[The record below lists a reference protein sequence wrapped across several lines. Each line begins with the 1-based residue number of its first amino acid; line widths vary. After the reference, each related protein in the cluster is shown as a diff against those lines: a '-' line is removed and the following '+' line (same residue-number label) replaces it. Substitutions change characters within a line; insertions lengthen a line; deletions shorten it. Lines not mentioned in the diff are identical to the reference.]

1 LNAPVDLTFLD
12 PRPGST
18 LDDVGISI
26 SDLRNGRE
34 SDQTLENLLTALSLN
49 LELRARYRVFEFEA
63 TQEGHPDAARLFADL
78 RRVEQQQIADLLAGL
93 RTRLGEFETQ
103 KELA

>member
-1 LNAPVDLTFLD
+1 M
-12 PRPGST
+12 
-18 LDDVGISI
+18 GISI

-49 LELRARYRVFEFEA
+49 LDLRARYRVFEFEA
-63 TQEGHPDAARLFADL
+63 TQEGHHDVAGLF
-78 RRVEQQQIADLLAGL
+78 AGL
-93 RTRLGEFETQ
+93 RRMEQEQIAELLSGLRDRLGEFETQ

>member
-1 LNAPVDLTFLD
+1 
-12 PRPGST
+12 
-18 LDDVGISI
+18 VGISI
-26 SDLRNGRE
+26 TDLRNGHE

-63 TQEGHPDAARLFADL
+63 TQEGHLDVARLFAEL
-78 RRVEQQQIADLLAGL
+78 RRMEQQQIGELLAGL

>member
-1 LNAPVDLTFLD
+1 
-12 PRPGST
+12 
-18 LDDVGISI
+18 VGISI
-26 SDLRNGRE
+26 SDLRSGRE

-63 TQEGHPDAARLFADL
+63 GQEGHDDVAQLFAEL
-78 RRVEQQQIADLLAGL
+78 RGMEQQQIAELLAGL
-93 RTRLGEFETQ
+93 RTRLGAEFETQ

>member
-1 LNAPVDLTFLD
+1 
-12 PRPGST
+12 
-18 LDDVGISI
+18 VGISI
-26 SDLRNGRE
+26 TDLRNGRE

-63 TQEGHPDAARLFADL
+63 TQDGHLDVARLFGEL
-78 RRVEQQQIADLLAGL
+78 RRMEQQQIGELLAGL

>member
-1 LNAPVDLTFLD
+1 
-12 PRPGST
+12 
-18 LDDVGISI
+18 VGISI
-26 SDLRNGRE
+26 TDLRNGRE

-63 TQEGHPDAARLFADL
+63 TQDGHLDVAQLFAEL
-78 RRVEQQQIADLLAGL
+78 RRMEQQQIGELLAGL

>member
-1 LNAPVDLTFLD
+1 M
-12 PRPGST
+12 
-18 LDDVGISI
+18 GISI
-26 SDLRNGRE
+26 SDLRNGHE

-63 TQEGHPDAARLFADL
+63 TQEGHKDVASLFAEL
-78 RRVEQQQIADLLAGL
+78 RRLEQQQIAELLAGL
-93 RTRLGEFETQ
+93 RNRLGDFETR

>member
-1 LNAPVDLTFLD
+1 
-12 PRPGST
+12 
-18 LDDVGISI
+18 VGISL
-26 SDLRNGRE
+26 SDLRNGRD

-63 TQEGHPDAARLFADL
+63 TQEGHTDVAQLFSEL
-78 RRVEQQQIADLLAGL
+78 RRSEGQQIAELLAGL
-93 RTRLGEFETQ
+93 RSRLGELDTR

>member
-1 LNAPVDLTFLD
+1 MSN
-12 PRPGST
+12 S
-18 LDDVGISI
+18 
-26 SDLRNGRE
+26 LRELRDEQGA
-34 SDQTLENLLTALSLN
+34 DQTLQNLLRALTLN

-63 TQEGHPDAARLFADL
+63 TQEGHPDVARLFADL

>member
-1 LNAPVDLTFLD
+1 M
-12 PRPGST
+12 
-18 LDDVGISI
+18 GISI

-63 TQEGHPDAARLFADL
+63 SQEGHNDVAGLFAEL
-78 RRVEQQQIADLLAGL
+78 RRMEQQQIAELLSGL
-93 RTRLGEFETQ
+93 RNRLGAEFETT

>member
-1 LNAPVDLTFLD
+1 M
-12 PRPGST
+12 
-18 LDDVGISI
+18 GISL
-26 SDLRNGRE
+26 SDLRNGRD

-63 TQEGHPDAARLFADL
+63 TQEGYAEVARLFADL
-78 RRVEQQQIADLLAGL
+78 RRTEQQQIADLLAGL

>member
-1 LNAPVDLTFLD
+1 M
-12 PRPGST
+12 
-18 LDDVGISI
+18 GISI
-26 SDLRNGRE
+26 TDLRNGRE

-49 LELRARYRVFEFEA
+49 LELRALYRVFEFEA
-63 TQEGHPDAARLFADL
+63 TQEGHLDVAQLFAEL
-78 RRVEQQQIADLLAGL
+78 RRMEQQQIGELLAGL

>member
-1 LNAPVDLTFLD
+1 M
-12 PRPGST
+12 
-18 LDDVGISI
+18 GISI
-26 SDLRNGRE
+26 SDLRNGRD

-63 TQEGHPDAARLFADL
+63 TQEGYAEVARLFADL
-78 RRVEQQQIADLLAGL
+78 RRTEQQQIADLLAGL

>member
-1 LNAPVDLTFLD
+1 M
-12 PRPGST
+12 
-18 LDDVGISI
+18 GISI

-63 TQEGHPDAARLFADL
+63 TQEGNPDVARLFADL

>member
-1 LNAPVDLTFLD
+1 M
-12 PRPGST
+12 
-18 LDDVGISI
+18 GISI
-26 SDLRNGRE
+26 TDLRNGHE

-63 TQEGHPDAARLFADL
+63 TQEGHLDVARLFTEL
-78 RRVEQQQIADLLAGL
+78 RRMEQQQIAELLAGL